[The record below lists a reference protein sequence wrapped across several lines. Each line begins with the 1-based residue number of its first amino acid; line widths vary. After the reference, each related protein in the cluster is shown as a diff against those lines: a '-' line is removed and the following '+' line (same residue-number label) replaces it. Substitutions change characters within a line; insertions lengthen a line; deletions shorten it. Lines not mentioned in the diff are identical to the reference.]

1 MPVAAGTR
9 FGDCEIVAP
18 LASGGMGE
26 VYRAHDSSLGRDV
39 AVKLLPQS
47 FSVDASGMRRFE
59 QEARAAAALNHPN
72 ILTIHRF
79 GTNDAGEPYL
89 VTELLEGDTLRE
101 RLKQGKIPIRK
112 TADYAVQIARG
123 VAAAH
128 DRGIVHH
135 DLKPENIFIT
145 RDGVVKILDFGL
157 AKLTIREVDDSSIT
171 LTATAPGVVLG

>member
-1 MPVAAGTR
+1 MPVAVGTR

-47 FSVDASGMRRFE
+47 DASGMRRFE
-59 QEARAAAALNHPN
+59 QEARSAAALNHPN

-89 VTELLEGDTLRE
+89 VTELLEGETLRE
-101 RLKQGKIPIRK
+101 RLKQGNIPIRK
-112 TADYAVQIARG
+112 TVDYAVQIARG

-128 DRGIVHH
+128 DRGVVHR

-145 RDGVVKILDFGL
+145 RDGTVKILHFRM
-157 AKLTIREVDDSSIT
+157 AKLKISEVNDTLIT
-171 LTATAPGVVLG
+171 LM

>member
-39 AVKLLPQS
+39 AVKLLPQR
-47 FSVDASGMRRFE
+47 FSADGSRMQRCE
-59 QEARAAAALNHPN
+59 QEARDAAALNHPH

-89 VTELLEGDTLRE
+89 VTELLEGETRRE

-112 TADYAVQIARG
+112 SVDYAVQ
-123 VAAAH
+123 
-128 DRGIVHH
+128 
-135 DLKPENIFIT
+135 
-145 RDGVVKILDFGL
+145 
-157 AKLTIREVDDSSIT
+157 
-171 LTATAPGVVLG
+171 